1 MGTRG
6 KLPKQQLPVA
16 TAMPMAKEDEAR
28 ERRWRAESA
37 LETLTRAE
45 EHKKDKALM
54 KDVKA
59 IAKERRDNASKFC

>member
-6 KLPKQQLPVA
+6 KLPKQQLPVT
-16 TAMPMAKEDEAR
+16 TAMPYDEAR
-28 ERRWRAESA
+28 ERRYRAESA

-59 IAKERRDNASKFC
+59 VAKERRDNASKFC